1 MSGPE
6 SALWVTEAA
15 HLGVKGVPTEKAAE
29 GWGLSGADV
38 PPSPW
43 PPVPSSSGTWAPRPL
58 GAPAQAAQPRRNV
71 ISLSSRGGLVAGA
84 VAETVTLSGR
94 V

>member
-58 GAPAQAAQPRRNV
+58 G
-71 ISLSSRGGLVAGA
+71 GCW
-84 VAETVTLSGR
+84 GR
-94 V
+94 VGAGFAGPGPRSFPQNP